1 MRWLPRSRCLALQ
14 PRQACVVLIGTLSE
28 YGRYKHSQGK
38 QKIDL
43 RLGPS
48 IGVHTYRTPRVYTK
62 NNSCKR
68 WWPSGANDDLTN
80 GLLMQGVPTHKMK
93 LWGVHAMHPANH
105 LAVAGLPRH
114 QGGGWS
120 LIPACLRLSLVTSA
134 PGVGHGH
141 QTENMTK
148 SAI

>member
-1 MRWLPRSRCLALQ
+1 MCKKQLLQ
-14 PRQACVVLIGTLSE
+14 EVVAIWCQWRPHE
-28 YGRYKHSQGK
+28 RFA
-38 QKIDL
+38 DA
-43 RLGPS
+43 R
-48 IGVHTYRTPRVYTK
+48 R
-62 NNSCKR
+62 
-68 WWPSGANDDLTN
+68 
-80 GLLMQGVPTHKMK
+80 PTHKMQS
-93 LWGVHAMHPANH
+93 WGVCAMHPGSH